1 VFAGVG
7 IDKRWQYRPAHPQR
21 GEERTVNFLL
31 DLLWRVVLVGFCPDG
46 AADVINQHI
55 YASGLG
61 QCEVHGGLRS
71 GKGFQ
76 IGGGGVRLTRT
87 SASELFCA
95 LMHQISAVYQ
105 DHGAIFTRDALSYS
119 KANILGCTRDNNNLV
134 FEALRGNNTL
144 LIGGATYR
152 HRHLYAHLFG
162 DPLALFRVL
171 LTSFCLLLSGT
182 LLLFGIVLL
191 IVDIQRWGVVAVEV
205 LAYCLHHWWWATQVG
220 IVFTTGEVLRRIH
233 VIGDKATA
241 LMSFFLR

>member
-1 VFAGVG
+1 GVFAGVG
-7 IDKRWQYRPAHPQR
+7 IDKRWQYRPSHPQR

-95 LMHQISAVYQ
+95 LRHQISAVYQ
-105 DHGAIFTRDALSYS
+105 DHGAIFTRDALGYS
-119 KANILGCTRDNNNLV
+119 KAKALGCTRDNNNLV
-134 FEALRGNNTL
+134 FEALRGKNTL
-144 LIGGATYR
+144 LIGGASSR
-152 HRHLYAHLFG
+152 HRHPAAHLFG
-162 DPLALFRVL
+162 DPPGLSRDL
-171 LTSFCLLLSGT
+171 LTCVCLLLSDTWHLVG
-182 LLLFGIVLL
+182 LDRIV
-191 IVDIQRWGVVAVEV
+191 VYNQRGGVVAGEV
-205 LAYCLHHWWWATQVG
+205 LAYCPHHWWWATHAG
-220 IVFTTGEVLRRIH
+220 KGLPIGEVLRRVH
-233 VIGDKATA
+233 
-241 LMSFFLR
+241 